1 MRFSGEK
8 TRGARKRNRASA
20 GGSRY
25 GIRADLQAAGLLLID
40 SAEYELRP
48 LDPEL

>member
-1 MRFSGEK
+1 MRK
-8 TRGARKRNRASA
+8 IVVKKRNRE
-20 GGSRY
+20 RKMY
-25 GIRADLQAAGLLLID
+25 GIRADLQARGLLLID